1 MIYLCTKKSGLRKS
15 FKIFFSQ
22 NIFFELFSDDQPV
35 PYTEHVL
42 GGPNPPTR
50 ASDSANHASA
60 HGTKCF
66 EKFSKSPKKIGAE
79 KIRLSHSTPNR
90 LKRILKKKMIWS
102 FFVAGAGDGHPRV
115 LYRKI
120 PQKELISVLLELFF

>member
-66 EKFSKSPKKIGAE
+66 EKFSKSPKKIGAKN
-79 KIRLSHSTPNR
+79 KIIFISSVWKFLTHSRMLLGPMS
-90 LKRILKKKMIWS
+90 RIV
-102 FFVAGAGDGHPRV
+102 F
-115 LYRKI
+115 
-120 PQKELISVLLELFF
+120 